1 MYFCCFCSISLL
13 LAVNLHR
20 KYVEF
25 VAMRLDIRKMES
37 FLWLVMCVDF
47 LFVNLV
53 ISMRGVK
60 AINVV
65 LNATLAISDIKVSI

>member
-60 AINVV
+60 GINVV

>member
-47 LFVNLV
+47 LFANLV

-65 LNATLAISDIKVSI
+65 LNATLAISDIKVSL

>member
-25 VAMRLDIRKMES
+25 VAMRLDIRKIES

-60 AINVV
+60 GINVV
-65 LNATLAISDIKVSI
+65 LNATLAISAIKVSI

>member
-1 MYFCCFCSISLL
+1 MYICCFCSISLL

-60 AINVV
+60 GINVV
-65 LNATLAISDIKVSI
+65 LNATLAISAIKVSI

>member
-1 MYFCCFCSISLL
+1 MYICCVCSISLL

-65 LNATLAISDIKVSI
+65 LNATLAISDIKVSL

>member
-60 AINVV
+60 GINVV
-65 LNATLAISDIKVSI
+65 LNATLAISAIKVSI